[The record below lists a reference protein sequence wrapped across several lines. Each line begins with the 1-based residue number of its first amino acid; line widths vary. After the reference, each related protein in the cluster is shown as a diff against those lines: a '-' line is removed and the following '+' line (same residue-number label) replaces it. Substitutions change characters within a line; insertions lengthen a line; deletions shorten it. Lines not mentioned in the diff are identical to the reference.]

1 VEIWKKQKWDIKE
14 NKRDMRR
21 QQMRTAKVDRKTK
34 ETDIKVTLNLDGEG
48 KYTIDTSIPF
58 LDHMLSLMCRHGLFD
73 MKIKAKG
80 DIDVDYHHTV
90 EDIGIVFGKTVKQA
104 LANMKGISRY
114 GQASVP
120 MDEAIASVSLD
131 ISGRPYLV
139 YKVEFPKRSKIKNF
153 DPDLI
158 EDFLQAFVSNSGITL
173 HVESPYGRNTHH
185 IIEAIFKALGRALKH
200 AVLIDPRVKGVP
212 STKKCLG

>member
-1 VEIWKKQKWDIKE
+1 
-14 NKRDMRR
+14 
-21 QQMRTAKVDRKTK
+21 MRTAKIERKTR
-34 ETDIKVTLNLDGEG
+34 ETDIRLTINLDGQGNFDIE
-48 KYTIDTSIPF
+48 TSIPF
-58 LDHMLSLMCRHGLFD
+58 LDHMLSLMCKHGLFD

-90 EDIGIVFGKTVKQA
+90 EDVGIVCGKAVRQA
-104 LANMKGISRY
+104 LGNMKGISRY

-120 MDEAIASVSLD
+120 MDEALAAVSLD
-131 ISGRPYLV
+131 ISGRSYLV
-139 YKVEFPKRSKIKNF
+139 YKVEFRRKSKIKNF

-185 IIEAIFKALGRALKH
+185 IIEAVFKALGRALRQ
-200 AVLIDPRVKGVP
+200 AVSIDPRVKGVP
-212 STKKCLG
+212 STKGVQ